1 MSFKT
6 FANIANNEDRH
17 YASVAY
23 KDEGYRIVY
32 TEKNHEQK
40 AIGFRMIIEAN
51 YDEIAAGGM
60 AIKPTYKTYAKHF
73 INAQWGDMRYPDEM
87 LEILQKE
94 FGEIEGPACIM
105 PGYSSWTPDFQTSR
119 TYLYEVLPKLTE
131 KQKRK
136 IKGL

>member
-1 MSFKT
+1 MYKDFR
-6 FANIANNEDRH
+6 NIRNQDDRH
-17 YASVAY
+17 YASLEY

-32 TEKNHEQK
+32 TEKNPEQK
-40 AIGFRMIIEAN
+40 AIGFKMILEAN
-51 YDEIAAGGM
+51 YDEIDAGGM
-60 AIKPTYKTYAKHF
+60 AIKPTYGTFAQHF

-94 FGEIEGPACIM
+94 FGEIDGPACVM

-119 TYLYEVLPKLTE
+119 SYLYEVLPKLSD
-131 KQKRK
+131 KQKQQ